1 MNNLNEFLVRLAEMG
16 VKLWSDGG
24 KLRCSGPEHLMTA
37 ELRSELAERK
47 AEILAFLNDVR
58 ASDAFAPAPLIP
70 AARPDVIPLSLGQ
83 ERIWQLVELQPASE
97 AYNTAAV
104 YRIAGPL
111 NVPALEQSLSEV
123 QRRQEILRTAFP
135 KEDGQVRQVI
145 AAALPL
151 VLPVTDAVKD
161 LHLFTPDRRELE
173 IQRMV
178 ELEVWRPL
186 DLISGPA
193 WRCRLLRLG
202 SEDHILVCT
211 FHHIIFD
218 GASKNIFLREL
229 SFFYEAFAAGRTPV
243 APPLPVQYADYA
255 ILQRQWMDSEAATR
269 QLSYWKERLSG
280 TLGELA
286 LPIDH
291 PRANAAAFRC
301 GNQTFELPDAL
312 TDALWAL
319 SREEQCS
326 LFTVLLAAYGVLLQ
340 RYSRQEDL
348 VLCCPVASRDRAEIE
363 DLIGYFNNI
372 VVMRLDLSADPS
384 FRDII
389 RRMRRKVLEALENQN
404 LPLQKIAEL
413 PNLVR
418 TPLTRGIFVYQDTS
432 ARILDI
438 PGAVVN
444 PLEVRRKTADFDLAL
459 YMENRDG
466 KLASTVEYH
475 GGIFD
480 DSTVAQLLRHFQSIV
495 EKLVADPDQLLSR
508 LPYFGADLSAIQ
520 ALLAN
525 HPQIDEAVVLSMPN
539 QGGSLAYLVLNED
552 NPPRLTDIREF
563 ARASLPEYQ
572 VPVVFVPLDE
582 MPLAPDGSIDF
593 AALPPPALGRARLES
608 SYVAPRTPLE
618 NQLAAIWKKVLWL
631 DDEVG
636 VHDRFL
642 ELGGHSLLAVQL
654 VGEVESALQRRLPM
668 AILAQFRTVAELA
681 QLLEDSEKAGGF
693 QQVSARGLMGDNLS
707 SPLAPEIYH
716 DLRSYTSAWVGQ
728 RASQDAVTVGLNTAG
743 RNQAIFWCL
752 QRYKELAQLAKY
764 LGPEQPIY
772 GMRSGHKI
780 MVKDDANHHA
790 LAAHYVG
797 EILAVQP
804 AGPYLIGGNCQAAP
818 IAFQIASQLTALGHE
833 ITLLMLQEKFI
844 AEFYAGRVALLFGD
858 RSQFN
863 LYRYFRNPEFG
874 WAKYYSGEF
883 SVDIIRGAHGQFHRE
898 PNIQVLTA
906 ALRRRIE
913 EAQTVA
919 PGAVPLRCI
928 DNYQRLTAA
937 AYRAKLSGV
946 ESWTAQRGS
955 ELRIPVKVENLS
967 AESWR
972 ASNVSGIA
980 LANRWRD
987 SSGAV
992 VPSTDGRTALPC
1004 DLLPGSSID
1013 LEIVV
1018 TAPMKPG
1025 DWTLELDMVEE
1036 GITWFSDRGSSLTR
1050 LRVNV
1055 QRGPRFWDKF
1065 LSKKTTAE
1073 TKTGTTSTS

>member
-1 MNNLNEFLVRLAEMG
+1 MNSLNEFLIRLAELG
-16 VKLWSDGG
+16 IKLWSDDG
-24 KLRCSGPEHLMTA
+24 KLRCTGPEHLMTA
-37 ELRSELAERK
+37 ELRGELVQRK
-47 AEILAFLNDVR
+47 AEILAFLNDAKSTVT
-58 ASDAFAPAPLIP
+58 ASSTTITRGP
-70 AARPDVIPLSLGQ
+70 RPDLIQLSLGQ
-83 ERIWQLVELQPASE
+83 ERIWQLVELQPWSE

-104 YRIAGPL
+104 YRIAGAL

-123 QRRQEILRTAFP
+123 QRRHEILRTAFP
-135 KEDGQVRQVI
+135 AENGRARQAI
-145 AAALPL
+145 AAVLPL
-151 VLPVTDAVKD
+151 VLPLTDAIKD
-161 LHLFTPDRRELE
+161 LHLLTAERRELE
-173 IQRMV
+173 IQRTI
-178 ELEVWRPL
+178 EAEVWRPF
-186 DLISGPA
+186 DLAAGPA

-202 SEDHILVCT
+202 SEEHVLVCS
-211 FHHIIFD
+211 FHHIVFD

-229 SFFYEAFAAGRTPV
+229 GLFYETFAAGRPAA
-243 APPLPVQYADYA
+243 APELPVQYADYA
-255 ILQRQWMDSEAATR
+255 IWQRQWIDGEEARR
-269 QLSYWKERLSG
+269 QLSYWKEQLSG
-280 TLGELA
+280 TIGELVV
-286 LPIDH
+286 PCDH
-291 PRANAAAFRC
+291 PRRSAAAFRC
-301 GNQTFELPDAL
+301 GQQNFEWSDSLSHDVL
-312 TDALWAL
+312 AL
-319 SREEQCS
+319 SKQEQCGA
-326 LFTVLLAAYGVLLQ
+326 FTVLLAAYGVLLQ
-340 RYSRQEDL
+340 RYTRQDD
-348 VLCCPVASRDRAEIE
+348 VILCCPIASRDCAEIE

-372 VVMRLDLSADPS
+372 VVMRLDLSGPAS
-384 FRDII
+384 FREIV
-389 RRMRRKVLEALENQN
+389 RRARRRVLQALENHN

-413 PNLVR
+413 PNLAR

-432 ARILDI
+432 MRAVEI
-438 PGAVVN
+438 PGAVAQ
-444 PLEVRRKTADFDLAL
+444 PIAISRKGADFDLAFYL
-459 YMENRDG
+459 ENRAG
-466 KLASTVEYH
+466 KLSGLVEYN
-475 GGIFD
+475 GGLFEDATI
-480 DSTVAQLLRHFQSIV
+480 ARLLRNFESILQSIV
-495 EKLVADPDQLLSR
+495 TDPDLLLSR
-508 LPYFGADLSAIQ
+508 LPCFGADLDAIQ
-520 ALLAN
+520 TLLAN
-525 HPQIDEAVVLSMPN
+525 HAQIDEALVRPMPN
-539 QGGSLAYLVLNED
+539 KAGSVAYLVLNED
-552 NPPRLTDIREF
+552 NPPQLTEIREF
-563 ARASLPEYQ
+563 ARAALPEYQ

-582 MPLAPDGSIDF
+582 MPLAADGSIDF
-593 AALPPPALGRARLES
+593 AALPAPALGRSKLANA
-608 SYVAPRTPLE
+608 YVAPRTELE
-618 NQLAAIWKKVLWL
+618 SQLAAIWKKVLWL
-631 DDEVG
+631 DEEVG
-636 VHDRFL
+636 IDDPFL

-654 VGEVESALQRRLPM
+654 VSEVESALQRRLPM
-668 AILAQFRTVAELA
+668 AILAQFRTIAELA
-681 QLLEDSEKAGGF
+681 QLLEEGDKSGSIQQAPSGG
-693 QQVSARGLMGDNLS
+693 AADKLS
-707 SPLAPEIYH
+707 SPLAAEIYH
-716 DLRSYTSAWVGQ
+716 DLKSYTAAWVGQ
-728 RASQDAVTVGLNTAG
+728 RSSQDALTVGLNTTG

-764 LGPEQPIY
+764 LGSEQPIY

-780 MVKDDANHHA
+780 MVKDDANHQA

-804 AGPYLIGGNCQAAP
+804 AGPYLIGGNCQAAH
-818 IAFQIASQLTALGHE
+818 IAFQIASQLRAIGHE

-844 AEFYAGRVALLFGD
+844 PQFYSGRVALLFGD
-858 RSQFN
+858 RSKFN

-919 PGAVPLRCI
+919 PGAVPLRCV

-972 ASNVSGIA
+972 ASNVSGIG

-987 SSGAV
+987 CSGAV
-992 VPSTDGRTALPC
+992 LPSTDGHTALPC

-1025 DWTLELDMVEE
+1025 DWILELDMVEE

-1065 LSKKTTAE
+1065 LGKKKTGE
-1073 TKTGTTSTS
+1073 TNTGTTSTS

>member
-37 ELRSELAERK
+37 QLRSELSERK
-47 AEILAFLNDVR
+47 AEILAFLDGVT
-58 ASDAFAPAPLIP
+58 ASENFAAAPLNP

-97 AYNTAAV
+97 AYNTAAA

-111 NVPALEQSLSEV
+111 NVPALEQSLNEV
-123 QRRQEILRTAFP
+123 QRRQETLRTSFP
-135 KEDGQVRQVI
+135 KKDGQAHQVI
-145 AAALPL
+145 AAALPV

-161 LHLFTPDRRELE
+161 LHLFAPDRRELE

-178 ELEVWRPL
+178 ELEVWQPV

-202 SEDHILVCT
+202 SEDHVLVCT

-229 SFFYEAFAAGRTPV
+229 TSFYEAFAAGRTPA
-243 APPLPVQYADYA
+243 APPLSVQYADYA
-255 ILQRQWMDSEAATR
+255 IWQRQWMESGDATR
-269 QLSYWKERLSG
+269 QLSYWREQLAG
-280 TLGELA
+280 TVGELA

-291 PRANAAAFRC
+291 PRADAAAFRC
-301 GNQTFELPDAL
+301 GSQTFQLPDSLAN
-312 TDALWAL
+312 ALWEL
-319 SREEQCS
+319 SRKEQCS
-326 LFTVLLAAYGVLLQ
+326 LFAVLLAAYGVVLQ
-340 RYSRQEDL
+340 RYSGQEDL

-372 VVMRLDLSADPS
+372 VVMRLDLSGNPS
-384 FRDII
+384 FRDIL
-389 RRMRRKVLEALENQN
+389 RRLRRKVLEALENQN

-418 TPLTRGIFVYQDTS
+418 TPLTRGVFVYQDTS

-438 PGAVVN
+438 PGAVVK
-444 PLEVRRKTADFDLAL
+444 PLDVRRRTADFDLAL
-459 YMENRDG
+459 YVENRDG
-466 KLASTVEYH
+466 KLFGAVEYH

-480 DSTVAQLLRHFQSIV
+480 DSTVAQLLRNFQRIV
-495 EKLVADPDQLLSR
+495 ENLIADPNQPLSE
-508 LPYFGADLSAIQ
+508 LPYFGADLKELQ

-525 HPQIDEAVVLSMPN
+525 HPQIDEAMVLPMAN

-552 NPPRLTDIREF
+552 NPPTLTEIREF

-582 MPLAPDGSIDF
+582 MPLAPDGTIDC
-593 AALPPPALGRARLES
+593 AALPPPALGRARLNS

-618 NQLAAIWKKVLWL
+618 NRLAAIWKKVLWL

-636 VHDRFL
+636 IDDRFL

-654 VGEVESALQRRLPM
+654 VGEVESALQCRLPM
-668 AILAQFRTVAELA
+668 AILAQFRTIAELA

-693 QQVSARGLMGDNLS
+693 QQASVREVPADNLS
-707 SPLAPEIYH
+707 SPLAPALYH
-716 DLRSYTSAWVGQ
+716 DLRSYTAAWVGE

-743 RNQAIFWCL
+743 RKQAIFWCL

-780 MVKDDANHHA
+780 MVKDDANHQA

-804 AGPYLIGGNCQAAP
+804 VGPYLIGGNCQAAP

-844 AEFYAGRVALLFGD
+844 PQFYAGRVALLFGD

-913 EAQTVA
+913 EAQTIA
-919 PGAVPLRCI
+919 PGAMPPRCI
-928 DNYQRLTAA
+928 DDFQRLTAM
-937 AYRAKLSGV
+937 AYRARLSAV
-946 ESWTAQRGS
+946 ESWKTERGG
-955 ELRIPVKVENLS
+955 ELRIPVRVENLS
-967 AESWR
+967 AETWR
-972 ASNVSGIA
+972 AGNISGIA

-987 SSGAV
+987 SNAAA
-992 VPSTDGRTALPC
+992 VPSVDGRTPLPS

-1018 TAPMKPG
+1018 TAPMKAG
-1025 DWTLELDMVEE
+1025 DWTLELDMVDE

-1055 QRGPRFWDKF
+1055 QRGPRFWDRF
-1065 LSKKTTAE
+1065 LSKKTSAE
-1073 TKTGTTSTS
+1073 AKTGTTSTS